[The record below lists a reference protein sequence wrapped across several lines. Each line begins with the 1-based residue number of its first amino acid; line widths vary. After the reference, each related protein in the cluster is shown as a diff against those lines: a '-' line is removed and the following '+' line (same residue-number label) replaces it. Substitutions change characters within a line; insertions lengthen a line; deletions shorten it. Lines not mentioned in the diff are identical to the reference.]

1 MINNPY
7 FLPSRDPSNYAIQL
21 IADTVGFDCLPIDVF
36 NIPKLMDYEVIF
48 SSEDFENINQY
59 GFSDIRSEDSMTIY
73 LNANF
78 YGSSFDEVIQDDI
91 KRRHCRFTLAH
102 ELGHCTMPEHKNVA
116 LQNNL
121 LNKNNLH
128 SKRYNFQKEYEAN
141 IFASELLIPAKT
153 IDNIYKFGNSF
164 YDITKQISSRY
175 DASMMASALKTA
187 SLMDDSIC
195 ICLQISKTDK
205 TIIGFKY
212 SKAFKEYGKGLFI
225 AKNSEP
231 YSGSLTNALLRGST
245 TICTHQQYQNP
256 RDWFPNF
263 RGGEDA
269 ILHEWA
275 FDMGENII
283 TFLELIDTSL
293 YSLYIN

>member
-7 FLPSRDPSNYAIQL
+7 FLPSRDPSNYATQL
-21 IADTVGFDCLPIDVF
+21 IADTVGFDCLPIEIF
-36 NIPKLMDYEVIF
+36 NIPELMDYEVIF
-48 SSEDFENINQY
+48 SSEDFENTNQY

-73 LNANF
+73 LNANI

-102 ELGHCTMPEHKNVA
+102 ELGHCIIPEHKNIA
-116 LQNNL
+116 LQKNL
-121 LNKNNLH
+121 LNENNLH
-128 SKRYNFQKEYEAN
+128 SKKYNFQKEYEAN
-141 IFASELLIPAKT
+141 VFASELLIPTKT
-153 IDNIYKFGNSF
+153 IDNIYKYGSSF
-164 YDITKQISSRY
+164 YDITKQISFKY
-175 DASMMASALKTA
+175 DASMTASALKTA

-195 ICLQISKTDK
+195 ICLQTSKTSK
-205 TIIGFKY
+205 TIISFRY
-212 SKAFKEYGKGLFI
+212 SKSFKEYGNGLFVV
-225 AKNSEP
+225 KNSEP

-245 TICTHQQYQNP
+245 TMCTHQQYQNP

-263 RGGEDA
+263 KGSEDA

-283 TFLELIDTSL
+283 TFLELIDTSI